1 MNTGI
6 ILCGV
11 GGQGTVLASK
21 LISASAM
28 ENGIPV
34 MSAETIGMAQRGGS
48 VTSHIR
54 IGDGVY
60 SPMIPLKGADVLIGF
75 EPGEA
80 VRMLPFLKNG
90 GAAVVSSRVVI
101 PVTEALAR
109 TDYSSEKMIS
119 YLRSHVGRLTVVDT
133 EKAVAQVGTA
143 KVLNIILLGAAVA
156 AGALPVSAETLLDM
170 IARRVP
176 GKYLELNRRALEY
189 GLSCEHN

>member
-28 ENGIPV
+28 ETGLSV

-54 IGDGVY
+54 IGEGVY
-60 SPMIPLKGADVLIGF
+60 SPMIAFGGADTIIGF

-80 VRMLPFLKNG
+80 ARMLPFLKEG
-90 GAAVVSSRVVI
+90 GSVVVSSGVVI
-101 PVTEALAR
+101 PVTEALVR
-109 TDYSSEKMIS
+109 SDYSSENMVG
-119 YLRSHVGRLTVVDT
+119 YLREHVERLTVVNTDT
-133 EKAVAQVGTA
+133 AIREVGTA
-143 KVLNIILLGAAVA
+143 KVLNIILLGASIA
-156 AGALPVSAETLLDM
+156 AGALPVTADTLMKM
-170 IARRVP
+170 IERRVP
-176 GKYLELNRRALEY
+176 EKYIDLNRKALEY
-189 GLSCEHN
+189 GLSCTH

>member
-28 ENGIPV
+28 ENGLSV

-54 IGDGVY
+54 IGKGVY
-60 SPMIPLKGADVLIGF
+60 SPMIAFGGADTIIGF

-80 VRMLPFLKNG
+80 ARMLPFLKEG
-90 GAAVVSSRVVI
+90 GSVVVSSGVVI
-101 PVTEALAR
+101 PVTEALVR
-109 TDYSSEKMIS
+109 SDYSSENMVG
-119 YLRSHVGRLTVVDT
+119 YLREHVERLTVVDT
-133 EKAVAQVGTA
+133 DTAIREVGTA
-143 KVLNIILLGAAVA
+143 KVLNIILLGASIA
-156 AGALPVSAETLLDM
+156 AGALPVTADTLMKM
-170 IARRVP
+170 IERRVP
-176 GKYLELNRRALEY
+176 EKYIDLNRKALEY
-189 GLSCEHN
+189 GLSCTH

>member
-28 ENGIPV
+28 ENGLSV

-54 IGDGVY
+54 IGEGVY
-60 SPMIPLKGADVLIGF
+60 SPMIAFGGADTIIGF

-80 VRMLPFLKNG
+80 ARMLPFLKEG
-90 GAAVVSSRVVI
+90 GSVVVSSGVVI
-101 PVTEALAR
+101 PVTEALVR
-109 TDYSSEKMIS
+109 SDYSSENMVG
-119 YLRSHVGRLTVVDT
+119 YLREHVERLTVVNTDRAIR
-133 EKAVAQVGTA
+133 EVGTA
-143 KVLNIILLGAAVA
+143 KVLNIILLGASIA
-156 AGALPVSAETLLDM
+156 AGALPVTADTLMKM
-170 IARRVP
+170 IERRVP
-176 GKYLELNRRALEY
+176 EKYIDLNRKALEY
-189 GLSCEHN
+189 GLSCTH

>member
-28 ENGIPV
+28 ENGLSV

-54 IGDGVY
+54 IGESVY
-60 SPMIPLKGADVLIGF
+60 SPMIALGGADTIIGF

-80 VRMLPFLKNG
+80 ARMLPFLKEG
-90 GAAVVSSRVVI
+90 GSVVVSSGVVI
-101 PVTEALAR
+101 PVTEALVR
-109 TDYSSEKMIS
+109 SDYSSENMVG
-119 YLRSHVGRLTVVDT
+119 YLREHVERLTVVDT
-133 EKAVAQVGTA
+133 DTAIREVGTA
-143 KVLNIILLGAAVA
+143 KVLNIILLGASIA
-156 AGALPVSAETLLDM
+156 AGALPVTADTLMKM
-170 IARRVP
+170 IERRVP
-176 GKYLELNRRALEY
+176 EKYIDLNRKALEY
-189 GLSCEHN
+189 GLSCTH

>member
-1 MNTGI
+1 VNTGI

-28 ENGIPV
+28 EKGIPV

-54 IGDGVY
+54 IGEGVY
-60 SPMIPLKGADVLIGF
+60 SPMVPLGGADTIVGF

-80 VRMLPFLKNG
+80 VRMLPYLKENG
-90 GAAVVSSRVVI
+90 SAVVSSRVVI
-101 PVTEALAR
+101 PVTEALVR
-109 TDYSSEKMIS
+109 SDYCSDRMIGF
-119 YLRSHVGRLTVVDT
+119 LREHVERLTVVDT
-133 EKAVAQVGTA
+133 DSAIREVGTA
-143 KVLNIILLGAAVA
+143 KVLNIILLGASIA

-170 IARRVP
+170 IERRVP
-176 GKYLELNRRALEY
+176 EKYIELNRRALEY
-189 GLSCEHN
+189 GLSCVHD

>member
-28 ENGIPV
+28 ENGLSV

-54 IGDGVY
+54 IGEGVY
-60 SPMIPLKGADVLIGF
+60 SPMIAFGGADTIIGF

-80 VRMLPFLKNG
+80 ARMRPFLKEG
-90 GAAVVSSRVVI
+90 GSVVVSSGVVI
-101 PVTEALAR
+101 PVTEALVR
-109 TDYSSEKMIS
+109 SDYSSENMVG
-119 YLRSHVGRLTVVDT
+119 YLREHVERLTVVDT
-133 EKAVAQVGTA
+133 DTAIREVGTA
-143 KVLNIILLGAAVA
+143 KVLNIILLGASIA
-156 AGALPVSAETLLDM
+156 AGALPVTADTLMKM
-170 IARRVP
+170 IERRVP
-176 GKYLELNRRALEY
+176 EKYIDLNRKALEY
-189 GLSCEHN
+189 GLSCTH

>member
-28 ENGIPV
+28 ENGLSV

-54 IGDGVY
+54 IGEGVY
-60 SPMIPLKGADVLIGF
+60 SPMIAFGGADTIIGF

-80 VRMLPFLKNG
+80 ARMLPFLKEG
-90 GAAVVSSRVVI
+90 GSVVVSSGVVI
-101 PVTEALAR
+101 PVTEALVR
-109 TDYSSEKMIS
+109 SDYSSENMVG
-119 YLRSHVGRLTVVDT
+119 YLREHVERLTVVDT
-133 EKAVAQVGTA
+133 DTAIREVGTA
-143 KVLNIILLGAAVA
+143 KVLNIILLGASIA
-156 AGALPVSAETLLDM
+156 AGALPVTADTLMKM
-170 IARRVP
+170 IERRVP
-176 GKYLELNRRALEY
+176 EKYIDLNRKALEY
-189 GLSCEHN
+189 GLSCTH